1 MKNKFKVE
9 VVIDDKYVEPQ
20 ITIYANERNKHIE
33 NIISAIENVSDE
45 EMQVISGK
53 CDGKLGIIIPK
64 DIIRVHTEG
73 RKVIVGTDKGK
84 YVVKDSISSMEEKLD
99 EERFIRISQSEIINL
114 YRVKHFDVSI
124 AGTVLVEFENGEST
138 YVARRFVKQLKS
150 RLK

>member
-45 EMQVISGK
+45 EMQLISGK

-99 EERFIRISQSEIINL
+99 DERFIRISQSEIINL

-124 AGTVLVEFENGEST
+124 AGTVLVEFENGETT